1 MPESYKMGEISSWS
15 EGTVYKLIFIRLIE
29 FKSPGIQEEL
39 SMLKLIN
46 FFLMLPSFAS
56 SVSGRNTKTLHTQI
70 LREGIVVF
78 DRIPIEK

>member
-1 MPESYKMGEISSWS
+1 MGEISSWS

-46 FFLMLPSFAS
+46 FFLMLSFFAS
-56 SVSGRNTKTLHTQI
+56 SVSGRKTKTLHTQI

>member
-1 MPESYKMGEISSWS
+1 MGEISSWS

-46 FFLMLPSFAS
+46 FFLMLLSFAS

>member
-1 MPESYKMGEISSWS
+1 MGEISSWS

>member
-1 MPESYKMGEISSWS
+1 MPESYKIGEISSWS

>member
-1 MPESYKMGEISSWS
+1 MPESYKTGEISSWS

-56 SVSGRNTKTLHTQI
+56 SVSGRNTKTLHTEI

>member
-1 MPESYKMGEISSWS
+1 MGEISSWS

-56 SVSGRNTKTLHTQI
+56 SVSGRNTKTLHTEIRQ
-70 LREGIVVF
+70 EGIVVF